1 MIVKFYSNLREKVG
15 KSIEINKDELDIKSL
30 IELLGIKDYIMEN
43 NNLLIGTIVLV
54 NGKNI
59 LHINGLDTIVKNSD
73 NVDFFPPAAG
83 G

>member
-1 MIVKFYSNLREKVG
+1 MIVKFYSTLREKVG
-15 KSIEINKDELDIKSL
+15 KSIEINKDELNIKSL

-59 LHINGLDTIVKNSD
+59 LHINGLGTIVKNSD

>member
-1 MIVKFYSNLREKVG
+1 MIVKFYSALREKIG
-15 KSIEINKDELDIKSL
+15 KSVEINKDELDIKSL
-30 IELLGIKDYIMEN
+30 IELLDIKDYIMEN
-43 NNLLIGTIVLV
+43 NNLLTGTIVLV

-59 LHINGLDTIVKNSD
+59 LHMNGLDTVVKNND

>member
-1 MIVKFYSNLREKVG
+1 VIVKFYSNLREKVG

-43 NNLLIGTIVLV
+43 NNLLIGTMVLV

-59 LHINGLDTIVKNSD
+59 LHINGLDTIVKNND

>member
-1 MIVKFYSNLREKVG
+1 MIVKFYSALREKVG
-15 KSIEINKDELDIKSL
+15 KSVEINKDELDIKSL
-30 IELLGIKDYIMEN
+30 IELLDIKDYIMEN
-43 NNLLIGTIVLV
+43 NNFLTGTIVLV

-59 LHINGLDTIVKNSD
+59 LHMNGLDTVVKNND